1 MHGTNLNSKILS
13 IKINAI
19 LLKYRKEYLS
29 IYLAIISKTMFL
41 KYDNKNKIAR
51 NPYKGRKWSTY
62 GDIVFRSDYCD
73 RFYTYVKN
81 IIVVNFLMII

>member
-13 IKINAI
+13 IKIIAI
-19 LLKYRKEYLS
+19 LPKYQKENLF

-41 KYDNKNKIAR
+41 KYDHKNTIAR
-51 NPYKGRKWSTY
+51 NPYKGEKWSTHD
-62 GDIVFRSDYCD
+62 DIVFRSDYCD

-81 IIVVNFLMII
+81 IIVVNFLTII